1 MYLKIIYFYS
11 LSLDVFNVSLVL
23 PETALSQIYTY
34 TQNSTEVLTGESYTH
49 TKMKGHCDKTV

>member
-1 MYLKIIYFYS
+1 MKMIYFYF